1 MPFFSLPTG
10 GASPVLA
17 GNGAPTGA
25 LGTVGDLY
33 LDKVGKY
40 LYGPKT
46 IGGWGAGLDVS
57 SGPTGP
63 TGSVGATGPMS
74 TITGPTGRVGATGPS
89 GSVGAT
95 GPQST
100 VTGPTGV
107 RGATGATGSV
117 GATGPTGGQ
126 EFYSETAAPVTS
138 TEGAIWLDEDTGKY
152 FVRYAGVWVEIGVQG
167 ERGPTGSVGAT
178 GPSGGPTGPT
188 GARATERAGAT
199 VATLSTPSPVT
210 LTTADPRFHFYTAD
224 SSGTATVV
232 LPAGP
237 PTGFD
242 FVINNVADSF
252 GWGIA
257 VETAAAAP
265 VTTVYASYPAW
276 IVWDGTTWRVMKMTN

>member
-17 GNGAPTGA
+17 GNGSPTGA
-25 LGTVGDLY
+25 LGSLGDLY

-46 IGGWGAGLDVS
+46 IDGWGVGLDVS

-63 TGSVGATGPMS
+63 TGVVGATGPVS
-74 TITGPTGRVGATGPS
+74 TVTGPTGLIGPTGPT

-100 VTGPTGV
+100 VTGPTGP
-107 RGATGATGSV
+107 TGGV
-117 GATGPTGGQ
+117 GGLGPTGPTGRQ

-138 TEGAIWLDEDTGKY
+138 TEGAIWLDEDTGRY

-167 ERGPTGSVGAT
+167 ERGPTGIVGPT

-188 GARATERAGAT
+188 GAQATERAGAT
-199 VATLSTPSPVT
+199 VATLDASSPVT
-210 LTTADPRFHFYTAD
+210 LTTSDPRFHFYTAD
-224 SSGTATVV
+224 STATAVVV
-232 LPAGP
+232 LPASP
-237 PTGFD
+237 ATGFD
-242 FVINNVADSF
+242 FVINNVSDPMGF
-252 GWGIA
+252 GID
-257 VETAAAAP
+257 VETSSSVA
-265 VTTVYASYPAW
+265 VTTVYAFYPAW
-276 IVWDGTTWRVMKMTN
+276 IVWNGTAWVVMKMTN